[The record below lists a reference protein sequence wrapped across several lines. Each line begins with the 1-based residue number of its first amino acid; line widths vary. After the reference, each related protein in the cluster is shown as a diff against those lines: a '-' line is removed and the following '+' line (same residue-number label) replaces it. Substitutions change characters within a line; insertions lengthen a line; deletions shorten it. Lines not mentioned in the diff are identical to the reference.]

1 MRNRAIVNSSA
12 FVGETLSSKKFNH
25 WLYKKTQSKESY
37 VALKLD
43 MSKAYDRVEG
53 YFLEQGEGSNLS
65 IFVLTLCGRSFIN
78 KFLARGSGQNPWN
91 PRLLRNAS
99 IITSR
104 QHSSSVYKRGTSS
117 YGVVIRDTNGDF
129 VAAMVLSWCP
139 SSSSSSPSAVPDYLS
154 LSLAAAEAPDPSPAF
169 QTPVHPAERPLE
181 RGWFRPNARFKS
193 PMLQLHKEIID
204 FCEFLSPTPEEQGA
218 RSAAVR
224 SVFDVIKHIW
234 PACQVEVF
242 GSFKTGLYLPTS
254 DIDVVILDSRVN
266 TPQIGLYALSR
277 ALSQKGVAKNIQVIG
292 KARVP
297 IIKFVEKKSGVA
309 FDISFDVENGP
320 KAADFIKDAVKR
332 LPPLRP
338 LCLILKIFLQ
348 QRALNEVYSGG
359 IGSYALL
366 TMLIVQLQMHWK
378 GQQLHSRQVSPEHN
392 LGVLLVNFFDFYGH
406 KLNIYDVG
414 VSCNGEGGFFLKANR
429 GFLNRDRPYLLSIE
443 DPQAPEND
451 IGKNSFNYSQI
462 RSAFGMAF
470 SMLTNSTTIL
480 NLGPDKSIL
489 GTIIRPDPVLLER
502 KGGSNGKMT
511 FNSLLPGAGNLP
523 LPQFDNN
530 QDLYC
535 NWMLDEE
542 EPLPRGNGI
551 SGVGEPRSSSSQ
563 KRKRVLKEKLKS
575 QIDENGQ
582 EGRSSHEKSMSR
594 KQKRLNTSE
603 KSRRHTRRF
612 DAKVYDDEISGL

>member
-1 MRNRAIVNSSA
+1 MCAI
-12 FVGETLSSKKFNH
+12 
-25 WLYKKTQSKESY
+25 
-37 VALKLD
+37 
-43 MSKAYDRVEG
+43 
-53 YFLEQGEGSNLS
+53 
-65 IFVLTLCGRSFIN
+65 FI
-78 KFLARGSGQNPWN
+78 LPS
-91 PRLLRNAS
+91 
-99 IITSR
+99 
-104 QHSSSVYKRGTSS
+104 HSSDLRFRKSTRKEKTHEFSS
-117 YGVVIRDTNGDF
+117 RPRCGYSSLLLLFLLLSYYTHHPFYDGRYSIQLTGYCNWQIGGVIQAPTIFGLDVDC
-129 VAAMVLSWCP
+129 VQA
-139 SSSSSSPSAVPDYLS
+139 PDYLS
-154 LSLAAAEAPDPSPAF
+154 LSLAAAESPDHSPA
-169 QTPVHPAERPLE
+169 VPAPAQPPEPPLE

-204 FCEFLSPTPEEQGA
+204 FCEFLSPTPEEQAA
-218 RSAAVR
+218 RSTAVR
-224 SVFDVIKHIW
+224 SVFEVIKHIW

-254 DIDVVILDSRVN
+254 DIDVVILDSMVN
-266 TPQIGLYALSR
+266 TPQTGLYALSR

-320 KAADFIKDAVKR
+320 KAADFIKDAVRK

-414 VSCNGEGGFFLKANR
+414 VSCNGEGGGFFLKANR
-429 GFLNRDRPYLLSIE
+429 GFLNRDRPYLLCIE

-470 SMLTNSTTIL
+470 STLTNPKNIL
-480 NLGPDKSIL
+480 NLGPNKSIL

-502 KGGSNGKMT
+502 KGSSNGKMT
-511 FNSLLPGAGNLP
+511 FNSLLPGAGDLP

-530 QDLYC
+530 QDFYC

-563 KRKRVLKEKLKS
+563 KRKRALKEKLKS
-575 QIDENGQ
+575 PINENGQ
-582 EGRSSHEKSMSR
+582 EGQSSHEKPMSR
-594 KQKRLNTSE
+594 KQKRLKRLLE
-603 KSRRHTRRF
+603 KN
-612 DAKVYDDEISGL
+612 KVHQIFQ